1 MHEVPADGNPTLLRN
16 PIMRSEVIR
25 LPVSEDHPLA
35 GTQPDGPVS
44 VIATSIMT
52 GPTTWRQLGRGSHLI
67 LLLTSSAGARCSR
80 LGCLVKFLH
89 AKKKPPKPGRTLT
102 FLSCVLV
109 ADSVSKMSFGHVDSE
124 MSLLRPLPASDSKVF
139 SSGLKIA
146 LDSITNRFPFSCAE
160 TRKQL
165 LLAAV
170 EIPPKKEISECT
182 ASLAA
187 VDAAVAVV

>member
-1 MHEVPADGNPTLLRN
+1 MVLSLSSPQVSWPGQPHGGNWDE
-16 PIMRSEVIR
+16 EVISFSCWHHQR
-25 LPVSEDHPLA
+25 GHVAA
-35 GTQPDGPVS
+35 GSAV
-44 VIATSIMT
+44 
-52 GPTTWRQLGRGSHLI
+52 
-67 LLLTSSAGARCSR
+67 LLS
-80 LGCLVKFLH
+80 FYMP
-89 AKKKPPKPGRTLT
+89 KKKPPKPGRTLT